1 MNEPRCNFS
10 QKRAKFNSGTLLA
23 LSIGSSFSSDSS
35 RSVMHRHLLQFCAIA
50 AFCFAS
56 FASTLQPTARAV
68 DFGWK
73 ELPDGGI
80 EYQVQVEPELIS
92 TFATQGFSSEIPP
105 GLRDIRSIRI
115 TTGKAQLPNQGDLQ
129 GPKVVQAAIPEKTT
143 PASDVADNS
152 AQKSAIKEPNM
163 LSNVVTTGATEAA
176 PLLNPNDG
184 NTVPALPYRY
194 SPPLT
199 SETNNGSASGSA
211 FGSNPAN
218 GNPANSNP
226 PNSSLPETNRIPGL
240 NEAANPLKGSF
251 WPNTSSTA
259 KGEPTPAAV
268 PPEAKSGFDPNP
280 PRDNSAAVDTFRSEN
295 RYTVGA
301 PQIGAN
307 ELPQTVN
314 KEISAPE
321 AKPWMPLMLALLAL
335 FASLAANVYLVWL
348 HQEIRFKY
356 FSLLR
361 RLPDGSVSTV

>member
-1 MNEPRCNFS
+1 
-10 QKRAKFNSGTLLA
+10 
-23 LSIGSSFSSDSS
+23 
-35 RSVMHRHLLQFCAIA
+35 MHRRFIQSCVIA
-50 AFCFAS
+50 AFAFAS
-56 FASTLQPTARAV
+56 FASTFQPAARAV

-143 PASDVADNS
+143 PVGDVADNS
-152 AQKSAIKEPNM
+152 AQKGTIKEPNV

-184 NTVPALPYRY
+184 NTAPTSPYRF

-199 SETNNGSASGSA
+199 SETNNGSANGTP
-211 FGSNPAN
+211 FGSSPAN
-218 GNPANSNP
+218 GSPTTTNP
-226 PNSSLPETNRIPGL
+226 PNNGLPETSRVPGL

-251 WPNTSSTA
+251 WLNNSNTA
-259 KGEPTPAAV
+259 KSEPTPAVA
-268 PPEAKSGFDPNP
+268 PPETKSGSEANL
-280 PRDNSAAVDTFRSEN
+280 PRDNSAATDTFRSEN

-307 ELPQTVN
+307 EITQTANRQEV
-314 KEISAPE
+314 STPE